1 MQYKY
6 AKVILLTSGFLS
18 ILIEILFYIM
28 QVYEVTDKKISLMYI
43 KGYSKLSKIEKIVWY
58 DPGFS
63 TFHALSL
70 TYIQRHFCTD
80 ITLLFSFRLNN
91 DFMGFPVVRWQRIC
105 LASWTI
111 HVFIFSLPGKAHV
124 YILWFCLLKPQ
135 LHL

>member
-28 QVYEVTDKKISLMYI
+28 QVYEVTDKKISLIYI

-63 TFHALSL
+63 TFHALVAAALSFYL
-70 TYIQRHFCTD
+70 IVVSD
-80 ITLLFSFRLNN
+80 LFKN
-91 DFMGFPVVRWQRIC
+91 GTQEEI
-105 LASWTI
+105 
-111 HVFIFSLPGKAHV
+111 
-124 YILWFCLLKPQ
+124 
-135 LHL
+135 